1 MSWLPSGR
9 SWPLAGC
16 SSEWAPGSLP
26 GVPTRGARR
35 SATLADLITNH
46 TTNSGATH
54 GSQHAAT
61 TDGGAGHTAHARAR
75 HSAFLPAAHI
85 VPGRATY
92 CRYCQNCNCA
102 CFSERL
108 KIHELTPYDGWPM
121 SVFRTLPAVQQKPD
135 PILRVHAVP
144 SHVAGQPG
152 VIEFEKCNYGS
163 AAGPCN

>member
-1 MSWLPSGR
+1 
-9 SWPLAGC
+9 
-16 SSEWAPGSLP
+16 
-26 GVPTRGARR
+26 
-35 SATLADLITNH
+35 
-46 TTNSGATH
+46 H

-75 HSAFLPAAHI
+75 HSASLPAAHI

-163 AAGPCN
+163 AAGPCNSLPSEAGMAGMNMTFLPRHDGSYRSVKTARQPPEG